1 MENYKAFVL
10 NYTVKDNQIT
20 ISFAN
25 GKNDIIPYTARDE
38 ICLLETM
45 KTQASQ
51 SDELMRKQEKRFS
64 ESWKDAIWSFSL
76 IVLNLIN
83 LVYNSGFVS
92 IMAGMAIG
100 VCGLSL
106 KFDIDRMLD
115 SKKALKIIN
124 IMLLNTQKKIN
135 EKAKE
140 NQKVLANTDE
150 KTKEMIHSTGEDQPV
165 FTLNNIDNIEYEEL
179 EQIPENM
186 DREEETVHDNS
197 SKSDEKSLDFK
208 KKIR

>member
-25 GKNDIIPYTARDE
+25 GKNDIIPYTARNE
-38 ICLLETM
+38 ICLLEKM

-64 ESWKDAIWSFSL
+64 KSWKDAIWSFIL
-76 IVLNLIN
+76 IACNLIN
-83 LVYNSGFVS
+83 LICGSSIPIISGICISVL
-92 IMAGMAIG
+92 
-100 VCGLSL
+100 GLCLISE
-106 KFDIDRMLD
+106 IYRMSD
-115 SKKALKIIN
+115 STYALKIIN
-124 IMLLNTQKKIN
+124 RMLLNTQKKIN

-150 KTKEMIHSTGEDQPV
+150 KTKEMVHSTGEDQPV